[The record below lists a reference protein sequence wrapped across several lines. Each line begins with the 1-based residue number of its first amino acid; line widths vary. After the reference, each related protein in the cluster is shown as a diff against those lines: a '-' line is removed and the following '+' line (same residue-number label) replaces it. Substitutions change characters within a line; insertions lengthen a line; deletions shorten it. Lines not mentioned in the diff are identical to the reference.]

1 MDTKTVRTSRLGAV
15 ELHGSL
21 APQNLKTL
29 KHYFNAVTS
38 DIVFFCIA
46 GFPPGRFSRP
56 TLLRVWSEIV
66 VDLGSIVFH

>member
-46 GFPPGRFSRP
+46 GFPQAVLAGPPF
-56 TLLRVWSEIV
+56 LRVWSEIV